1 MLTLTFVLEYRLVKV
16 QAECQLWEVPLYIYI
31 YLYIYINFDDAAKI
45 VIAASH
51 TIFLAREPQ
60 VWPDCLNLLS

>member
-1 MLTLTFVLEYRLVKV
+1 MLTLTFVLEYGLVKV
-16 QAECQLWEVPLYIYI
+16 QAECPLWEVPLYIYT
-31 YLYIYINFDDAAKI
+31 YINFDDAAKI

-60 VWPDCLNLLS
+60 VWPV